1 MSDTP
6 GTVVL
11 GIKAM
16 RNHREKSGASIYRES
31 GKDHI
36 RKYMSIQKRYET
48 VIRQFVRQ
56 AQERYTSH
64 IDKIIL
70 YGSVARGDA
79 NADSDIDLLVLWNG
93 DEHEG
98 WRAMTGLAFDVMVDS
113 GEYLSVKVMNAKTF
127 SGASPFG
134 QNVMKEG
141 ITVA

>member
-1 MSDTP
+1 
-6 GTVVL
+6 
-11 GIKAM
+11 
-16 RNHREKSGASIYRES
+16 
-31 GKDHI
+31 
-36 RKYMSIQKRYET
+36 MSIQKRYET

-56 AQERYTSH
+56 AQERYPTH
-64 IDKIIL
+64 IHKIIL

-113 GEYLSVKVMNAKTF
+113 GEYLSVKVMNAETF

-134 QNVMKEG
+134 HNVMREG

>member
-1 MSDTP
+1 
-6 GTVVL
+6 
-11 GIKAM
+11 
-16 RNHREKSGASIYRES
+16 
-31 GKDHI
+31 
-36 RKYMSIQKRYET
+36 MSIQKRYET
-48 VIRQFVRQ
+48 VIRQFVLQ
-56 AQERYTSH
+56 AQERYTFH

-70 YGSVARGDA
+70 FGSVARGDA

-127 SGASPFG
+127 SGESPFG
-134 QNVMKEG
+134 QNVLREG

>member
-1 MSDTP
+1 
-6 GTVVL
+6 
-11 GIKAM
+11 
-16 RNHREKSGASIYRES
+16 
-31 GKDHI
+31 
-36 RKYMSIQKRYET
+36 MSIQKRYEA

-79 NADSDIDLLVLWNG
+79 DADSDIDLLVLWNG
-93 DEHEG
+93 DEQEG

-127 SGASPFG
+127 SSTSPFG
-134 QNVMKEG
+134 QNVMHEG

>member
-1 MSDTP
+1 
-6 GTVVL
+6 
-11 GIKAM
+11 
-16 RNHREKSGASIYRES
+16 
-31 GKDHI
+31 
-36 RKYMSIQKRYET
+36 MSIQKRYET

-56 AQERYTSH
+56 AQERYTTH

-98 WRAMTGLAFDVMVDS
+98 WRALTGLAFDIMVDS
-113 GEYLSVKVMNAKTF
+113 GDYLSVKVMNAKTF
-127 SGASPFG
+127 SSASPFG
-134 QNVMKEG
+134 QNVMREG